1 MKRLA
6 QEVLPV
12 VAFSAQTANELIEC
26 LEELPETRWFHRLK
40 INSKPT
46 KGDSTAD
53 YWFLGDRQQPKE
65 LRDHLFALAPTIDG
79 EKPAEACV
87 NRYEI
92 GTGMPEHIDI
102 AMYRHNM
109 VIPLSDHGDG
119 LLVEGK
125 FYVDVPGSGLI
136 MPFKSPPHEVPPVT
150 KRRYTLIYLYE

>member
-12 VAFSAQTANELIEC
+12 VAFSAQNASEVVEY
-26 LEELPETRWFHRLK
+26 LEELPITRWFHRLK

-46 KGDSTAD
+46 KGDPTAD
-53 YWFLGDRQQPKE
+53 YWFLGDRQMPKE

-79 EKPAEACV
+79 ELPIEACV

-92 GTGMPEHIDI
+92 GTGMPEHVDI

-119 LLVEGK
+119 LMVGDK

-150 KRRYTLIYLYE
+150 QRRYTLIYLYE